1 MNPIICALDTQ
12 DLNKAIS
19 LANALRGKVGMVK
32 LGLEFFAAHGLSG
45 VQEVAK
51 CNVPIFLDLKLHD
64 IPNTVAKTV
73 EVIKVLNVEMLT
85 LHISGGTKMLEE
97 ALSVV
102 QGTKIKLI
110 GVTVLTSM
118 SNEDLNELG
127 VAREVKS
134 QVILLAKLAKKIGLY
149 GIVCSALEAQ
159 EVRQECGEDFKII
172 TPGIRI
178 DPGHDDQK
186 RTATPRR
193 KIDNNKHVELKNKE
207 FHKEIEKLSKEKE
220 ELCKEIGKLCK
231 EKYILYN
238 KKEELY
244 KRQEELYVE
253 LDELQCRFKEINQKN
268 KNLSQELKKKFEELD
283 EANDL
288 IENQSFKLDG
298 IRKDCNNEVKSL
310 KNLLLKQDAQIE
322 QLEKD
327 LLREKEEKVSYVERI
342 TEYMLC
348 KLEESIKRSKV
359 IKNDDKTVILQ
370 EIPVMKSVLEEVVQD
385 LRGKTSG
392 KDSGYASSP
401 GETSVPLHAGD
412 PGYESEEDSGYG
424 SPNSCLS
431 TPTKITNFTVDRTL

>member
-12 DLNKAIS
+12 DLNEAIS
-19 LANALRGKVGMVK
+19 LANALCGKVGMVK

-118 SNEDLNELG
+118 SDEDLNELG
-127 VAREVKS
+127 VAREAKS

-159 EVRQECGEDFKII
+159 EVRRECGEDFKII

-186 RTATPRR
+186 RTAMPKEAINSGADYIVIGRPITRSDDPASSA
-193 KIDNNKHVELKNKE
+193 EL
-207 FHKEIEKLSKEKE
+207 
-220 ELCKEIGKLCK
+220 
-231 EKYILYN
+231 IL
-238 KKEELY
+238 
-244 KRQEELYVE
+244 
-253 LDELQCRFKEINQKN
+253 
-268 KNLSQELKKKFEELD
+268 
-283 EANDL
+283 
-288 IENQSFKLDG
+288 
-298 IRKDCNNEVKSL
+298 KSL
-310 KNLLLKQDAQIE
+310 
-322 QLEKD
+322 
-327 LLREKEEKVSYVERI
+327 
-342 TEYMLC
+342 
-348 KLEESIKRSKV
+348 
-359 IKNDDKTVILQ
+359 
-370 EIPVMKSVLEEVVQD
+370 
-385 LRGKTSG
+385 
-392 KDSGYASSP
+392 
-401 GETSVPLHAGD
+401 
-412 PGYESEEDSGYG
+412 
-424 SPNSCLS
+424 
-431 TPTKITNFTVDRTL
+431 TN

>member
-12 DLNKAIS
+12 DLNEAIS
-19 LANALRGKVGMVK
+19 LANALCGKVGMVK

-118 SNEDLNELG
+118 SNEDLTELG
-127 VAREVKS
+127 VAREAKS

-159 EVRQECGEDFKII
+159 EVRRECGEDFKII

-186 RTATPRR
+186 RTAIPREAINLGADYIVIGR
-193 KIDNNKHVELKNKE
+193 PITKTASSAEL
-207 FHKEIEKLSKEKE
+207 
-220 ELCKEIGKLCK
+220 
-231 EKYILYN
+231 IL
-238 KKEELY
+238 
-244 KRQEELYVE
+244 
-253 LDELQCRFKEINQKN
+253 
-268 KNLSQELKKKFEELD
+268 
-283 EANDL
+283 
-288 IENQSFKLDG
+288 
-298 IRKDCNNEVKSL
+298 KSL
-310 KNLLLKQDAQIE
+310 
-322 QLEKD
+322 
-327 LLREKEEKVSYVERI
+327 
-342 TEYMLC
+342 
-348 KLEESIKRSKV
+348 
-359 IKNDDKTVILQ
+359 
-370 EIPVMKSVLEEVVQD
+370 
-385 LRGKTSG
+385 
-392 KDSGYASSP
+392 
-401 GETSVPLHAGD
+401 
-412 PGYESEEDSGYG
+412 
-424 SPNSCLS
+424 
-431 TPTKITNFTVDRTL
+431 TN